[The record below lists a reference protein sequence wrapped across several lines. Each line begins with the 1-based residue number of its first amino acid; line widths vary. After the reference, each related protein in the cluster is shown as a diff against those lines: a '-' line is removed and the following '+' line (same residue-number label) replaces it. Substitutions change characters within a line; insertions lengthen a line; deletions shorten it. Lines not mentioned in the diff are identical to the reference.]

1 MAILRSFSHILL
13 LFSLNP
19 VFLGGEGYWSRVH
32 QIMEDITNQEV
43 IVFDEHHPQLW
54 LSDEQRPQV
63 AEILL
68 SQATE
73 TQLPYGTITELMHNL
88 MYAAKSQV

>member
-43 IVFDEHHPQLW
+43 IVFDEYHPRPW
-54 LSDEQRPQV
+54 LSDGQRQQM

-68 SQATE
+68 SQATRDR
-73 TQLPYGTITELMHNL
+73 TWLRDLANKLGVGPTT
-88 MYAAKSQV
+88 VW